1 MKIPGDLEDEEEAN
15 PVKQRGLSKKPPI
28 QLKKVDR
35 RHYEL

>member
-1 MKIPGDLEDEEEAN
+1 MKKPGDLEDEEEEN
-15 PVKQRGLSKKPPI
+15 PEKQRGLSKKPPI